1 MHEHPRPR
9 AARGRTGGQ
18 LLRYRRRRQ
27 GRGCRECTRGD
38 PHEPQGQGCPDQ
50 RVRWHNAW
58 RRGRQRYRDGARQ
71 PENEASPR
79 RADERDE
86 GGGGSRD
93 PEAKR
98 YRARRQRL
106 GRGQEDRRA
115 HLLPACGEV
124 RPAGPGRGWMSILL
138 DSSTKVIVQGITGRE
153 GSFHTEQMQS
163 LGTRVVGGTSPG
175 KGGTTQLGVPVFNT
189 VADAVE
195 ATGANASGIFV
206 PAPFAADAIMEAAA
220 AGIKLIVC
228 ITEGIPIQDMI
239 RVKDF
244 LRGYP
249 EARLIGAN
257 CPGLITPGQAKIG
270 IIPQRIT
277 RPGAVGM
284 VSRSGTLTYE
294 VGSALS
300 AAGMGQSTIVGI
312 GGDPVLG
319 MSFSDVV
326 QLFEKDPATTHL
338 VLIGEIGGSAE
349 ERAAELLGRGTR
361 LKAVAFIPGRP
372 APAGKRMGPPG
383 AILSGHRGTA
393 RSKEEA
399 FRKAGVDV
407 AETTDEIVGLL
418 R

>member
-1 MHEHPRPR
+1 
-9 AARGRTGGQ
+9 
-18 LLRYRRRRQ
+18 
-27 GRGCRECTRGD
+27 
-38 PHEPQGQGCPDQ
+38 
-50 RVRWHNAW
+50 
-58 RRGRQRYRDGARQ
+58 
-71 PENEASPR
+71 
-79 RADERDE
+79 
-86 GGGGSRD
+86 
-93 PEAKR
+93 
-98 YRARRQRL
+98 
-106 GRGQEDRRA
+106 
-115 HLLPACGEV
+115 
-124 RPAGPGRGWMSILL
+124 MSILI
-138 DSSTKVIVQGITGRE
+138 DAKTKVIVQGITGRE
-153 GSFHTEQMQS
+153 GSFHTEQMQAV
-163 LGTRVVGGTSPG
+163 GTNVVGGTSPG
-175 KGGTTQLGVPVFNT
+175 KGGTTQMGLPVFNT

-220 AGIKLIVC
+220 AGITLIVC

-249 EARLIGAN
+249 KARLLGAN
-257 CPGLITPGQAKIG
+257 CPGLITPGVAKIG

-277 RPGAVGM
+277 SPGHVGM

-319 MSFSDVV
+319 MTFSDVV
-326 QLFEKDPATTHL
+326 ALFEKDPQTTHL
-338 VLIGEIGGSAE
+338 VVIGEIGGSDE
-349 ERAAELLGRGTR
+349 EHAAELLAKGSR
-361 LKAVAFIPGRP
+361 LKAVAFISGRT
-372 APAGKRMGPPG
+372 APEGKRMGHAG
-383 AILSGHRGTA
+383 AIISGNRGTA

-399 FRKAGVDV
+399 FRKAGVAV